1 MDKEQQKEFILN
13 GNLWKVLF
21 DLSWPAVIAMVLIG
35 MNNMVDAIFIGRFV
49 ENAKAAVAGISLAY
63 PLTMIA
69 LGLGSLIGVG
79 AGSLLSI
86 VLGAKDEETQ
96 KKLIGN
102 VHYLTVVISIAVTV
116 LGVLFTDKLLYIM
129 GGRGDALIQGT
140 AYLKTT
146 FYGSFFWIYG
156 LGANMIVRAE
166 GKMKTAAVIMAIGLV
181 VNAAAWELRGRQSAQ
196 TSVWRCTPLR
206 ALSILQAEKPRFT
219 VKPFRLTATE
229 KSSSRLF
236 RWECRAL
243 L

>member
-146 FYGSFFWIYG
+146 FYGSFFWVYDC
-156 LGANMIVRAE
+156 A
-166 GKMKTAAVIMAIGLV
+166 
-181 VNAAAWELRGRQSAQ
+181 
-196 TSVWRCTPLR
+196 
-206 ALSILQAEKPRFT
+206 
-219 VKPFRLTATE
+219 
-229 KSSSRLF
+229 
-236 RWECRAL
+236 CRR
-243 L
+243 